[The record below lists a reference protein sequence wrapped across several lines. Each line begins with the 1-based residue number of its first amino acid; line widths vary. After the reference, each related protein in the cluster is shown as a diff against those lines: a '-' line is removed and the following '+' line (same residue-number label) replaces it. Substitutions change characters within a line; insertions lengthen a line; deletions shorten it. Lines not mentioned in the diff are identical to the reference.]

1 MTHTET
7 KRLAAEYAN
16 READAAAEYAN
27 RATMAA
33 ARARDAIAAARKA
46 AKYAKVAAENA
57 KLAAENA
64 ERASKAAEMD
74 SAQSGEAHV
83 EGLVRKNHAQAANPT
98 SDVSPW
104 FEHGMTE
111 FERELFYSVSETD

>member
-1 MTHTET
+1 MTKIIVGTHQARDLLRIADEATE
-7 KRLAAEYAN
+7 
-16 READAAAEYAN
+16 
-27 RATMAA
+27 A
-33 ARARDAIAAARKA
+33 ARNAAN
-46 AKYAKVAAENA
+46 VAENYA
-57 KLAAENA
+57 RVADEATEAANKASGTTAA
-64 ERASKAAEMD
+64 ERASET
-74 SAQSGEAHV
+74 HV

>member
-1 MTHTET
+1 MTANEKHTELGKAMRSIT
-7 KRLAAEYAN
+7 KWPR
-16 READAAAEYAN
+16 
-27 RATMAA
+27 T
-33 ARARDAIAAARKA
+33 
-46 AKYAKVAAENA
+46 
-57 KLAAENA
+57 
-64 ERASKAAEMD
+64 
-74 SAQSGEAHV
+74 QSSETHV